1 MRFYFILFT
10 IFSFSF
16 CLCAQES
23 GTSNTPENDF
33 SELLNSSFF
42 GDALDNANADQDA
55 LGTQRIIDTEDSIFS
70 PSLSFSS
77 SYNYTSN
84 PIKAEKSS
92 PNYMDDGFTT
102 NFNLSFLVG
111 VGEYSLGDNILLTPS
126 LSLTQMRTYTDPVR
140 DRGDEM
146 KAFDVDV
153 QILGFAVPLILPEDF
168 TLSIGHTYVRPIAF
182 REDNVINYTNT
193 PSLNLSKNIPLS
205 NGDIITMNVG
215 ISYSF
220 SESDTLE
227 EQIADPAYYN
237 FIKAVMNS
245 NGLDPLTSQPTN
257 LQDSW
262 AQMVNVSYIKPIS
275 EDVTLATSYNL
286 SRSQYTEG
294 ANTGRQDYLH
304 NLGIN
309 LSYAFN
315 EWANFSLLSNYSWK
329 LSDDPSVPEYE
340 DFIGGLVAGFNYSF

>member
-1 MRFYFILFT
+1 MRIYFILFT

-23 GTSNTPENDF
+23 GTSKTPENDF

-111 VGEYSLGDNILLTPS
+111 VGEYSLGDNILLTLP
-126 LSLTQMRTYTDPVR
+126 LSLPRCVLTLIQEGLGMV
-140 DRGDEM
+140 

-193 PSLNLSKNIPLS
+193 PSLNLSKI
-205 NGDIITMNVG
+205 
-215 ISYSF
+215 F
-220 SESDTLE
+220 H
-227 EQIADPAYYN
+227 
-237 FIKAVMNS
+237 F
-245 NGLDPLTSQPTN
+245 
-257 LQDSW
+257 
-262 AQMVNVSYIKPIS
+262 QMV
-275 EDVTLATSYNL
+275 TLL
-286 SRSQYTEG
+286 
-294 ANTGRQDYLH
+294 
-304 NLGIN
+304 
-309 LSYAFN
+309 
-315 EWANFSLLSNYSWK
+315 
-329 LSDDPSVPEYE
+329 P
-340 DFIGGLVAGFNYSF
+340 

>member
-102 NFNLSFLVG
+102 NFNLSFL
-111 VGEYSLGDNILLTPS
+111 LG
-126 LSLTQMRTYTDPVR
+126 
-140 DRGDEM
+140 
-146 KAFDVDV
+146 
-153 QILGFAVPLILPEDF
+153 
-168 TLSIGHTYVRPIAF
+168 
-182 REDNVINYTNT
+182 
-193 PSLNLSKNIPLS
+193 
-205 NGDIITMNVG
+205 
-215 ISYSF
+215 
-220 SESDTLE
+220 
-227 EQIADPAYYN
+227 
-237 FIKAVMNS
+237 
-245 NGLDPLTSQPTN
+245 
-257 LQDSW
+257 
-262 AQMVNVSYIKPIS
+262 
-275 EDVTLATSYNL
+275 
-286 SRSQYTEG
+286 
-294 ANTGRQDYLH
+294 
-304 NLGIN
+304 
-309 LSYAFN
+309 
-315 EWANFSLLSNYSWK
+315 
-329 LSDDPSVPEYE
+329 
-340 DFIGGLVAGFNYSF
+340 